1 MKAVDYINEHI
12 DPRKILEYYHF
23 REITE
28 SDETIRACCEIHKGN
43 NPTAFMWNKRNN
55 LWYCYT
61 GDCHGGDVYT
71 LIEKMEGV
79 DFMGSV
85 LRAASI
91 LNLDIEGMKIEK
103 QSDLIRANTMKW
115 LQFMAKQ
122 KEKQEVK
129 PYELAYT
136 KYSDSYET
144 FTRFPRETLS
154 FYRTSFCK
162 VYPTEEMLL
171 YNKLVIPIYFQ
182 GVLYGVAL
190 RDTSG
195 HAKQKWYYQ
204 PDGLQIRHLL
214 YNYDVAM
221 KAIKEHKLNEI
232 ILVEGI
238 FDVWA
243 YHEIG
248 IDNVMAVFGSSLK
261 EEQYKTLLKTGKD
274 ITTSFDND
282 KAGQKC
288 TQEVLKKFKNK
299 AELHVIDLP
308 EDHDP
313 ADCTP
318 ETLRQAYLSRRS
330 YP

>member
-1 MKAVDYINEHI
+1 V
-12 DPRKILEYYHF
+12 
-23 REITE
+23 
-28 SDETIRACCEIHKGN
+28 
-43 NPTAFMWNKRNN
+43 
-55 LWYCYT
+55 
-61 GDCHGGDVYT
+61 
-71 LIEKMEGV
+71 
-79 DFMGSV
+79 
-85 LRAASI
+85 
-91 LNLDIEGMKIEK
+91 
-103 QSDLIRANTMKW
+103 
-115 LQFMAKQ
+115 
-122 KEKQEVK
+122 
-129 PYELAYT
+129 
-136 KYSDSYET
+136 
-144 FTRFPRETLS
+144 
-154 FYRTSFCK
+154 
-162 VYPTEEMLL
+162 
-171 YNKLVIPIYFQ
+171 
-182 GVLYGVAL
+182 
-190 RDTSG
+190 
-195 HAKQKWYYQ
+195 
-204 PDGLQIRHLL
+204 
-214 YNYDVAM
+214 